1 MPKWEVRKWI
11 YKPKSENV
19 EETEEDMPQELK
31 EQRAHLAWELLH
43 TWKTIPESDSSGRI
57 DYQKLKAWVKKAR
70 ELCEKLDRLENC
82 DTHIGQVLAYSPP
95 NEDGNWPPE
104 EICRIIEEIESKNLE
119 KGFRTEIMNK
129 RGVVTKSP
137 FEGGQQERELA
148 EQYRKYAD
156 RWNDTCPKVA
166 SILRKIAED
175 YEFEAKREDKE
186 AEKRRLE
193 W

>member
-1 MPKWEVRKWI
+1 
-11 YKPKSENV
+11 
-19 EETEEDMPQELK
+19 MPQELK
-31 EQRAHLAWELLH
+31 EQRAHLAGELLH

-57 DYQKLKAWVKKAR
+57 IYQKLKSWVKKAR

-104 EICRIIEEIESKNLE
+104 EVCRIIEEIESKNLE
-119 KGFRTEIMNK
+119 KGFR
-129 RGVVTKSP
+129 GAVTKSP
-137 FEGGQQERELA
+137 LEGGQQERELA

-186 AEKRRLE
+186 AEKRKLE